1 MSRFTQAHQFTNAA
15 RLTRAGA
22 MSVVIL
28 SVAMVMSVIPLT
40 QAQTSAPAAVP
51 APRPIALKAA
61 HLFDSVSGT
70 LVQHG
75 VVLIEG
81 AHITAVGSDIKIPDG
96 AEIIDLG
103 DATLLPGLIDAHV
116 HLSMQSGPHWYHDWY
131 DGIMRFPA
139 EQALYGA
146 HYAKATLEAGIT
158 TVRDVGSSDYISLG
172 LRNAI
177 AAGMIP
183 GPRMLVSNYAIGS
196 TGGHADQDPVPPQR
210 IAVAGPIQGVCNGVD
225 ACREAVRYQIKYG
238 ADVIKFMPS
247 GGVLSLSD
255 PVDNVQLT
263 QEEMNAIISE
273 AHAWGRKVAAH
284 CHGDRAA
291 KMAIAAGVDSI
302 EHGSFLRDDTLLEMK
317 KKHVYLVATLFA
329 GAWVGE
335 HADNYPPVIAAKA
348 RAAAAQMQTMFQHA
362 VKIGVPLAM
371 GTDAGVEPHGLNA
384 REFSLMTKNGL
395 PAAQALM
402 AGTANGADL
411 LGVADKT
418 GTLQAGKFADVIAVP
433 GDVLANIGATE
444 HPTFV
449 MKEGVVYVGGR

>member
-1 MSRFTQAHQFTNAA
+1 MTRPAA
-15 RLTRAGA
+15 RNLCLWATLG
-22 MSVVIL
+22 L
-28 SVAMVMSVIPLT
+28 LVAPSAWSADPAIP
-40 QAQTSAPAAVP
+40 SPAIVL
-51 APRPIALKAA
+51 RAA
-61 HLFDSVSGT
+61 HLFDSASGKLVDHGVVVVSGT
-70 LVQHG
+70 Q
-75 VVLIEG
+75 IQ
-81 AHITAVGSDIKIPDG
+81 AVGSNAKIPDG
-96 AEIIDLG
+96 AKIIDLG

-116 HLSMQSGPHWYHDWY
+116 HLSTESSPNWYHDWY

-158 TVRDVGSSDYISLG
+158 TVRDVGSGDYISLG

-177 AAGMIP
+177 NAGVIP

-196 TGGHADQDPVPPQR
+196 TGGHADQDPYPPQR
-210 IAVAGPIQGVCNGVD
+210 IAVAGPLQGVCNGPD
-225 ACREAVRYQIKYG
+225 ECRAAVRYQIKYG

-255 PVDNVQLT
+255 PVDAPELS
-263 QEEMNAIISE
+263 QEEMNAIVSE

-284 CHGDRAA
+284 CHGDTAA

-302 EHGSFLRDDTLLEMK
+302 EHGSFLKDATLQEMK

-329 GAWVGE
+329 GVWVGE
-335 HADNYPPVIAAKA
+335 HADEFPPAIAVKA
-348 RAAAAQMQTMFQHA
+348 RAAAAQAQTMFQHA
-362 VKIGVPLAM
+362 AKIGVPLAM

-384 REFSLMTKNGL
+384 REFYLMTKNGV
-395 PAAQALM
+395 PPAQALI

-418 GTLQAGKFADVIAVP
+418 GSLTAGKSADIIAVSGNP
-433 GDVLANIGATE
+433 LSDIKTVE
-444 HPTFV
+444 HPVFV
-449 MKEGVVYVGGR
+449 MKEGTVYVGPTTK